1 MLAFVLACAVG
12 HLIWDVYLSFSHRIA
27 QFPVERSQSY
37 FGNLFSRTGI
47 IRRCGGAAVRACE
60 GRGGFRGT
68 VEGRVSPPGILAMA
82 AEGPAPLAVA
92 GVSQA
97 EEEDARR
104 LLAQWM
110 ELSQR
115 EAGPVSFR
123 LRFVPGA
130 PRRPARALA
139 L

>member
-1 MLAFVLACAVG
+1 
-12 HLIWDVYLSFSHRIA
+12 
-27 QFPVERSQSY
+27 
-37 FGNLFSRTGI
+37 
-47 IRRCGGAAVRACE
+47 
-60 GRGGFRGT
+60 
-68 VEGRVSPPGILAMA
+68 MA

-123 LRFVPGA
+123 FPIRPG
-130 PRRPARALA
+130 
-139 L
+139 